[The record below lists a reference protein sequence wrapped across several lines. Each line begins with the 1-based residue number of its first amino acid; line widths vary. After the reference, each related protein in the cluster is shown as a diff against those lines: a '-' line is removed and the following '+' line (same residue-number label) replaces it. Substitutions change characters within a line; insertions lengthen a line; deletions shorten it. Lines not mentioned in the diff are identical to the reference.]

1 MNWQPF
7 LHRALVLSSC
17 FALFACQKDTTL
29 SEQSPELSAAAK
41 KADASEKTNTFK
53 GPQVEVGYGK
63 ARSWIT
69 VNHEGEPQQ
78 IGIEMTSA
86 AVLSMEDLYPES
98 GASFILPLHQKAQAL
113 TPFDHLTVD
122 WNPHGHP
129 PAGINTV
136 PHFDFHF
143 YMMPVEERLAIPFGP
158 SSPVPAGYMPDG
170 WAIDPVNIPQ
180 MGAHWSDRTVPPS
193 PLQATMIYGSYAGKV
208 TFVEPM
214 ITLVELTTDQGMN
227 IPYAQPRIYQE
238 HGVWYPT
245 EYSYYRSGDKYYVV
259 LSDFVWSN

>member
-1 MNWQPF
+1 MQPI
-7 LHRALVLSSC
+7 LHRVLVLSSC
-17 FALFACQKDTTL
+17 FALFACQKDLGTE
-29 SEQSPELSAAAK
+29 EQSTELSAAAH
-41 KADASEKTNTFK
+41 KAASEKVNTFK
-53 GPQVEVGYGK
+53 GPQVEVGSGK

-69 VNHEGEPQQ
+69 INHEGVPQQ

-86 AVLSMEDLYPES
+86 AVLSMEHLYPEAN
-98 GASFILPLHQKAQAL
+98 ASFILPLHQKAQAL

-129 PAGINTV
+129 PEGINTV

-143 YMMPVEERLAIPFGP
+143 YMMSVEERMAIPPGP
-158 SSPVPAGYMPDG
+158 STTVPDGYMPDG
-170 WAIDPVNIPQ
+170 WFIDPVNIPR
-180 MGAHWSDRTVPPS
+180 MGAHWSNRSVAPGTF
-193 PLQATMIYGSYAGKV
+193 QASMIYGSYAGKV
-208 TFVEPM
+208 TFIEPM
-214 ITLVELTTDQGMN
+214 ITLQEITTDQGMN

-259 LSDFVWSN
+259 LGDFVWSE